1 MTEQPPST
9 PPSPEPPTA
18 QSLPLTLAGV
28 HLLAAAESLAAPV
41 AETSEGPHVSE
52 SPGSPGEAADQ
63 DRQVAVAGMALVL
76 DQLGI
81 TVLKPDGSVGAVL
94 PWAEVSRVSTV
105 GPAMNPDGAPALVV
119 EAVTS
124 SRTHRFLVPS
134 RYEDELR
141 AAVAGVAGMGTES
154 DGTQKRPRGRGRR
167 IALAVLGI
175 VVLAGIALAL
185 AVTVGGVRL

>member
-1 MTEQPPST
+1 
-9 PPSPEPPTA
+9 
-18 QSLPLTLAGV
+18 LPLTLAGV
-28 HLLAAAESLAAPV
+28 HLLAAPGSLAAPV
-41 AETSEGPHVSE
+41 APVAETPDGPHVSE
-52 SPGSPGEAADQ
+52 SPGFPDDPAAP
-63 DRQVAVAGMALVL
+63 DRQVAVPGMALVL

-105 GPAMNPDGAPALVV
+105 GPTTDPDGAPALVV

-134 RYEDELR
+134 HYEAELR
-141 AAVAGVAGMGTES
+141 AAVAGAAGTGAEA
-154 DGTQKRPRGRGRR
+154 DGPPERRQGRGRR

-175 VVLAGIALAL
+175 LVLAGIALAL
-185 AVTVGGVRL
+185 AVTVGGVKL

>member
-1 MTEQPPST
+1 
-9 PPSPEPPTA
+9 
-18 QSLPLTLAGV
+18 
-28 HLLAAAESLAAPV
+28 
-41 AETSEGPHVSE
+41 
-52 SPGSPGEAADQ
+52 
-63 DRQVAVAGMALVL
+63 MALVL

-105 GPAMNPDGAPALVV
+105 GPATDPDGAPALVV

-124 SRTHRFLVPS
+124 SRIHRFLVPS
-134 RYEDELR
+134 AYEAELR
-141 AAVAGVAGMGTES
+141 AAVAGVGKTGTES
-154 DGTQKRPRGRGRR
+154 DTAPTRTRRRRR

-185 AVTVGGVRL
+185 AVTVGGVKL